1 MNVVY
6 VINNESF
13 FDLQIIM
20 NNLRDQF
27 QDKDVILSL
36 QDKLIYIKDIEVLS
50 EKKDIKTAI
59 ENTQKFFNI
68 VPPEKKFKEVSPQ
81 QKLKQKILKF
91 LDIDKFTYSQ
101 ICKRFKKDYQ
111 IQEIRYA
118 LQDLRKQSILKAI
131 KVKNSKEFQYY
142 KNRGFNK

>member
-1 MNVVY
+1 MNIVHI
-6 VINNESF
+6 INNESF
-13 FDLQIIM
+13 FELQTILD
-20 NNLRDQF
+20 NLREQF
-27 QDKDVILSL
+27 QDKEVVLSL
-36 QDKLIYIKDIEVLS
+36 QDKLIYIKDIESLS
-50 EKKDIKTAI
+50 EKKDVKIAI

-68 VPPEKKFKEVSPQ
+68 VSPEKKFKEVSPQ

-101 ICKRFKKDYQ
+101 ICKRFKNDYQ
-111 IQEIRYA
+111 VQEIRYA

-142 KNRGFNK
+142 KNRGFNR

>member
-20 NNLRDQF
+20 NNLREQF
-27 QDKDVILSL
+27 QDKEFILSL
-36 QDKLIYIKDIEVLS
+36 QDKLIYTKDIEILS

-101 ICKRFKKDYQ
+101 ICKRFKKEYQ
-111 IQEIRYA
+111 VQEIRYA
-118 LQDLRKQSILKAI
+118 LQDLRKQCILKAI

>member
-1 MNVVY
+1 MNVVHI
-6 VINNESF
+6 INNESF
-13 FDLQIIM
+13 FELQTILD
-20 NNLRDQF
+20 NLREQF
-27 QDKDVILSL
+27 QDKEVVLSL

-50 EKKDIKTAI
+50 DKKDVKTAI

-101 ICKRFKKDYQ
+101 ICKRFKNDYQ
-111 IQEIRYA
+111 VQDIRYA

>member
-1 MNVVY
+1 M
-6 VINNESF
+6 
-13 FDLQIIM
+13 
-20 NNLRDQF
+20 
-27 QDKDVILSL
+27 ILSL
-36 QDKLIYIKDIEVLS
+36 KDKLIYIKDIEVLS
-50 EKKDIKTAI
+50 EKKDVKMAI

-68 VPPEKKFKEVSPQ
+68 VPPERKFKEVSPQ

-118 LQDLRKQSILKAI
+118 LQDLRKQCILKAI

>member
-1 MNVVY
+1 MNVIY
-6 VINNESF
+6 VINNEYF
-13 FDLQIIM
+13 FQLQEII
-20 NNLRDQF
+20 NNLREQF
-27 QDKDVILSL
+27 QDKEVILSL
-36 QDKLIYIKDIEVLS
+36 KDKLIYTKDIEVLS
-50 EKKDIKTAI
+50 EKKDVKMAI

-101 ICKRFKKDYQ
+101 ICKRFKNDYQ

-118 LQDLRKQSILKAI
+118 LQDLRKQCILKAI
-131 KVKNSKEFQYY
+131 KVRNSKEFQYY